1 MKKSKILSLI
11 LCAIL
16 VIAFASLDA
25 SAASDDSKI
34 TQADGSAAFPLTA
47 NTTLSSSIVTPGDN
61 EEKTSDDPYYKI
73 SLTTSSQNVVENKI
87 GQSYGTRGDTFMSF
101 DFIAGGFDNILIKG
115 TVLDENGG
123 PGNYQVADLIK
134 ISPTYGIYEPGQTIL
149 GDFNTK
155 DEIFF
160 DASKIKQNR
169 WNSVQLEICCVE
181 KTLTLTLNGESKTFD
196 ASGVLTATDKNDR
209 KVDYGFYAFCMYANS
224 ASGQSGELFLDNVY
238 IQGHK
243 ADATINSLDAQFQK
257 TDPATGKHYEHL
269 GTVAEH
275 SISVATPTITGITG
289 AILRDGKVPHYDN
302 KGVFTE
308 MVDAKDAAGAV
319 AAVKH
324 YYVKP
329 GSAVAD
335 AVANTATSNNTSVSF
350 WNEALTTKYTENL
363 PELENCVALIP
374 VMDGGGKVRT
384 FSVAEEVIATGPFE
398 YGMTYMNSAANTFF
412 SVTGFNPTITPD
424 EAKALYKGK
433 TLVIPNKFD
442 GVDIQSVKHYAFYTP
457 ADASKNIEEVSYPEI
472 DFDLS
477 QVVMDVS
484 GKDKSFWPGQYSF
497 SKTGIKKVEFNTY
510 QGWAMAYCFAD
521 CDSLTYVDLKNV
533 AGGQQY
539 AFADCDNLETVIVDN
554 VESWTWG
561 GGSATFANCP
571 KLTEMTFNT
580 VNTTKPWIDYRIL
593 DQASSLKT
601 IKVMDAAGSGV
612 KYLDNNVTLYAAA
625 YDNSGKMVG
634 ISILK
639 KLDESHNYKTLT
651 IPEGAHVKIFNI
663 KKDGSFAPS
672 YYYNSAKDTY
682 SYQPAIT
689 IK

>member
-11 LCAIL
+11 LCAVL

-25 SAASDDSKI
+25 SAATNDSK
-34 TQADGSAAFPLTA
+34 TLQADGSVNFPLKDTG
-47 NTTLSSSIVTPGDN
+47 LSASKVTPTIL
-61 EEKTSDDPYYKI
+61 EEKSVDDNYYKI
-73 SLTTSSQNVVENKI
+73 SGLTTSEKNVAELKI
-87 GQSYGTRGDTFMSF
+87 GGSNGTKGDTFMSF
-101 DFIAGGFDNILIKG
+101 DFMGKGFDFISIKG
-115 TVLDENGG
+115 TVLDENGT
-123 PGNYQVADLIK
+123 PGNYQVAELLR
-134 ISPTYGIYEPGQTIL
+134 ISPKNGIYENGKSIIGFDTQ
-149 GDFNTK
+149 NEK
-155 DEIFF
+155 FF

-181 KTLTLTLNGESKTFD
+181 KTLTITLNGETKTFD
-196 ASGVLTATDKNDR
+196 ASGVLTAAGKNDR
-209 KVDYGFYAFCMYANS
+209 KVDYGFYAFFMS
-224 ASGQSGELFLDNVY
+224 AKAVDEQGGELLLDNLY

-243 ADATINSLDAQFQK
+243 ADATVNSLDAKFK
-257 TDPATGKHYEHL
+257 ETDPETGKHYEHL
-269 GTVAEH
+269 GAVTEH
-275 SISVATPTITGITG
+275 SIAVANPAITNIKD
-289 AILRDGKVPHYDN
+289 AILRDGKVPHYN
-302 KGVFTE
+302 AKGEYTE
-308 MVDAKDAAGAV
+308 MVDAKDASGAV

-329 GSAVAD
+329 GSAVSD

-350 WNEALTTKYTENL
+350 WNEALTAKYTENL
-363 PELENCVALIP
+363 PSLENCVALIP
-374 VMDGGGKVRT
+374 VTDGGGKVRT
-384 FSVAEEVIATGPFE
+384 FCVAEDTIATGPFE
-398 YGMTYMNSAANTFF
+398 YGMSYMNSAANTFF

-424 EAKALYKGK
+424 EAKALYNGK

-457 ADASKNIEEVSYPEI
+457 ADASKGIEEVTYPEI

-477 QVVMDVS
+477 KVVMDVS

-533 AGGQQY
+533 AGGQQN
-539 AFADCDNLETVIVDN
+539 AFANCDNLETVKVDN
-554 VESWTWG
+554 IESWTWG
-561 GGSATFANCP
+561 GGSATFENCP

-580 VNTTKPWIDYRIL
+580 THTTKPWIDEKIL
-593 DQASSLKT
+593 DKASSLKT
-601 IKVMDAAGSGV
+601 IKVMDAAGNGV

-625 YDNSGKMVG
+625 YDSTGKMVG
-634 ISILK
+634 ISVLK

-663 KKDGSFAPS
+663 KKDGSFAPQ
-672 YYYNSAKDTY
+672 YYYDSGKKKY

-689 IK
+689 LK